1 MARRRRFPAFTL
13 IELLVVIAVIAILA
27 AFLFPV
33 FAQVRE
39 KARAASCLSNARQV
53 GMAMMLYIQDNDEV
67 ILPVY
72 MPTGQQPQPNSPDPF
87 LRRADLLV
95 WTQLLQPYL
104 RSEQVVY
111 CPSFNEEVYVANVTH
126 PSCDGPETQQ
136 LFPARFYYSHFG
148 IAPDGFAG
156 ACTSDQ
162 PRLAPPGNYGSSS
175 PMKTLSQVSRPAE
188 TAILQDNSTFQ
199 SASLSKLIHPFGC
212 ECGTTQ
218 GAGRTRHLQGCNYV
232 FVDGHAK
239 LMNLNPE
246 KEPLIPCPGARIG
259 NQTYPDCVCAR
270 YLTYDY

>member
-1 MARRRRFPAFTL
+1 MARRRRFAAFTL

-33 FAQVRE
+33 LAQTRE
-39 KARAASCLSNARQV
+39 KARAASCLSNARQI
-53 GMAMMLYIQDNDEV
+53 GIAMMLYMQDNDEV
-67 ILPVY
+67 ILPVS
-72 MPTGQQPQPNSPDPF
+72 MPTGQPPQPNSPDPF

-95 WTQLLQPYL
+95 WAQLIQPYL
-104 RSEQVVY
+104 RSEQVLY
-111 CPSFNEEVYVANVTH
+111 CPSFNAGDYVANVTD
-126 PSCDGPETQQ
+126 PSCDGPDAQP
-136 LFPARFYYSHFG
+136 LFPARYYYSHFG

-162 PRLAPPGNYGSSS
+162 PRLAPPGNYGTS
-175 PMKTLSQVSRPAE
+175 PSMKTLAQVSRPAE
-188 TAILQDNSTFQ
+188 TAILQDNATFQ
-199 SASLSKLIHPFGC
+199 SGSLSALIHPFGC
-212 ECGTTQ
+212 EGGTTQ
-218 GAGRTRHLQGCNYV
+218 GVGRARHQQGCNYV

-239 LMNLNPE
+239 LMTLNPE